1 MSKGDGA
8 GLPKSVAGFK
18 IPKALRKAKQLDGL
32 LDTQEGRDLVADAL
46 LSAAQAVATVI
57 RNHRPSQDS
66 EPHQQDGTGSD

>member
-1 MSKGDGA
+1 MSKGEGA

-18 IPKALRKAKQLDGL
+18 IPQALRKAKQLDGL

-57 RNHRPSQDS
+57 RDHRPSQESDAHG
-66 EPHQQDGTGSD
+66 PDGSD